1 VAAHKGC
8 PIREAAAAAG
18 VRRRDVKALIRG
30 EAEFAEDYA
39 TARGRGVEQ
48 IHAQMV
54 KLAIEGVDEPLVS
67 MGQIVGTKKVYSER
81 LLQTMFNALTP
92 EGRATLGNKLG
103 IEINTGGGDVKLQ
116 EGVALADTAAFMR
129 EHVPGFQ
136 ACSRVSRPARSS
148 LRRTSL
154 LAKSTPQYLA
164 DEFQAARPLLAEPP
178 DSVEAAGGVS
188 ADRPARGVLRWRR
201 RRRQVGC
208 AARRGARVRRHGRL
222 QRPDPPQDVRAAE
235 PAGRD
240 HVALER
246 VADVERRALERRLE
260 DVDVPVDRDPDVRPR
275 RALQRRLPLPGL
287 GVPVRRLGRADAVRR
302 EDVRVPVLAYA
313 PVEVDAGARHPDPA
327 PGRVEPGR
335 HRSRLGQARFIE
347 EKTRDKRAV
356 YIPAKV
362 YDNPGLDVDEY
373 RESLA
378 MLDETLRAQLLD
390 GDWGVF
396 EGAAFTITND
406 HAIDSFELSDS
417 INRFEAL
424 DYGLNGAPW
433 ALWAIDYEGNLVV
446 VDMRYW
452 HDKLPSDIT
461 PEIIEL
467 RKREW
472 GLRNVCYA
480 DPSIWHRTGQK
491 NKWGAPAMLAD
502 EFSDN
507 GVPLEEANND
517 PRAGLIRLRD
527 LLKLD
532 PEHPFP
538 SWHPRAGEKGAP
550 RMFIVR
556 RSCERLLEEL
566 AAAPLRP
573 GDKLN
578 AGEIIDPEWEG
589 PNGHAV
595 AMARYAVMSKPAA
608 SVEPEK
614 SLREELLEPE
624 GELDRRGELLK
635 QHIRNVQRKQ
645 PWRRLLAHD

>member
-1 VAAHKGC
+1 MSRSTPSTGPELLA
-8 PIREAAAAAG
+8 
-18 VRRRDVKALIRG
+18 VKFPPLER
-30 EAEFAEDYA
+30 YWPNLA
-39 TARGRGVEQ
+39 TASKQ
-48 IHAQMV
+48 Q
-54 KLAIEGVDEPLVS
+54 
-67 MGQIVGTKKVYSER
+67 TTFC
-81 LLQTMFNALTP
+81 LLDDLEVFY
-92 EGRATLGNKLG
+92 
-103 IEINTGGGDVKLQ
+103 GG
-116 EGVALADTAAFMR
+116 
-129 EHVPGFQ
+129 
-136 ACSRVSRPARSS
+136 
-148 LRRTSL
+148 
-154 LAKSTPQYLA
+154 
-164 DEFQAARPLLAEPP
+164 
-178 DSVEAAGGVS
+178 AAGGGKSDALLAAALEYVDTEGY
-188 ADRPARGVLRWRR
+188 AALILRKTFAQLSLPGAIMSRSKEWLMPTDAKWNEDEKRWTFPSGATLTFGHVEHFNDVYRYQGPEFQFVGWDELTQFDEKTYEYLFSRTRR
-201 RRRQVGC
+201 RKSMQ
-208 AARRGARVRRHGRL
+208 
-222 QRPDPPQDVRAAE
+222 E
-235 PAGRD
+235 
-240 HVALER
+240 
-246 VADVERRALERRLE
+246 
-260 DVDVPVDRDPDVRPR
+260 
-275 RALQRRLPLPGL
+275 L
-287 GVPVRRLGRADAVRR
+287 GIPI
-302 EDVRVPVLAYA
+302 
-313 PVEVDAGARHPDPA
+313 
-327 PGRVEPGR
+327 R
-335 HRSRLGQARFIE
+335 HRSASNPGGTGHAWVKRRFIE
-347 EKTRDKRAV
+347 EKTRRPGV
-356 YIPAKV
+356 VFIPAKV

-373 RESLA
+373 RSSLD
-378 MLDETLRAQLLD
+378 MLDETLQAQLLD

-396 EGAAFTITND
+396 EGAAFVITTD
-406 HAIDSFELSDS
+406 HAIDRFELADS

-433 ALWAIDYEGNLVV
+433 ALWAIDYEGNLVA

-452 HDKLPSDIT
+452 RDALPSDIT

-472 GLRNVCYA
+472 GLRNTCYA

-550 RMFIVR
+550 RLFVVR

-589 PNGHAV
+589 PHGHAV

-624 GELDRRGELLK
+624 SALDRRGELLK
-635 QHIRNVQRKQ
+635 QHIQNVQKKQ